1 MTETRAQ
8 WLVNRRR
15 GIGGSDVAAIMG
27 LSPYRTPLDVYLDK
41 IGEGADQP
49 DNTAM
54 KFGRLLEP
62 VLLDL
67 YQQETGQELIP
78 VAVSYCHPQHDWMR
92 ASLDGATSTRLV
104 EIKTARSGDAWGE
117 IGTDQ
122 VPDYY
127 LLQVQHYMMV
137 TGYTVADIAVLIGGS
152 DFRIYTVYADTDLQ
166 QLLFDKERNFWL
178 RVLDRIPPDP
188 INTSDLI
195 KRYPKPLESS
205 VEADPDL
212 LEKIARLSVINED
225 IKALELISDNL
236 KTDLQMAIGAAEG
249 ISFCG
254 KPLVTWKAQTTN
266 RFDQKS
272 FQTDHQSLFDQY
284 KTTTSTR
291 VFRMSK

>member
-1 MTETRAQ
+1 MTEIRAQ
-8 WLVNRRR
+8 WLVNRRK

-67 YQQETGQELIP
+67 YQQETGQVLIP
-78 VAVSYCHPQHDWMR
+78 VAVNYCHPQHDWMR
-92 ASLDGATSTRLV
+92 ASLDGATSTRIV

-127 LLQVQHYMMV
+127 LTQVQHYMMV

-152 DFRIYTVYADTDLQ
+152 DFRIYTIYADTDLQ

-249 ISFCG
+249 IAFYG

-272 FQTDHQSLFDQY
+272 LQTDHQSLFDQY

-291 VFRMSK
+291 VFRVSK